1 MNEREQTVYKARLA
15 EQSERYDGKD
25 THFSA
30 LLYVV
35 LSSVCGMCAD
45 RFFLRYAF
53 LRKHCQSGTLY
64 GSRTNCFVT
73 TINFSPLAIT
83 NYIELVNR
91 VFRVEQSYSVG
102 NQI

>member
-35 LSSVCGMCAD
+35 LSSVCGMCA
-45 RFFLRYAF
+45 AGSS
-53 LRKHCQSGTLY
+53 CATL
-64 GSRTNCFVT
+64 SCASIAN
-73 TINFSPLAIT
+73 L
-83 NYIELVNR
+83 ELYT
-91 VFRVEQSYSVG
+91 EVG
-102 NQI
+102 RIAS